1 MTVERLDITD
11 EVLRPF
17 AERYP
22 FNPYR
27 HYRLFP
33 KPAQTNVLIAE
44 LQSFNPAASLHM
56 ARVAGAQAAVV
67 ARRLPWDSSFF
78 NLAMARIEYVL
89 GDHDASSAALEGCVE
104 FLRRDGVQHVS
115 AQADAA
121 DVRMAVLLENFGFR
135 LTGGTLTF
143 ARRPRKQLLSK
154 VRTFGRVRA
163 MRDGD
168 GPEIIALAE
177 EAFEGFRGR
186 FHDDPNV
193 PRARAD

>member
-1 MTVERLDITD
+1 MTVERVDITD
-11 EVLRPF
+11 DVLRPF

-33 KPAQTNVLIAE
+33 KPTQTNVLIAE

-89 GDHDASSAALEGCVE
+89 GTTTQGPRLLGTALSPSV
-104 FLRRDGVQHVS
+104 
-115 AQADAA
+115 A
-121 DVRMAVLLENFGFR
+121 MGFS
-135 LTGGTLTF
+135 TYP
-143 ARRPRKQLLSK
+143 RRPTRLMSGWQCCW
-154 VRTFGRVRA
+154 RTSGSV
-163 MRDGD
+163 
-168 GPEIIALAE
+168 
-177 EAFEGFRGR
+177 
-186 FHDDPNV
+186 
-193 PRARAD
+193 